1 MLGGIGVRGERGL
14 RGWNGRLRRGG
25 YPTGWQLD
33 EQKKQQKAS
42 GGGNLLSWGRP
53 ILPLWPKRTQRQ
65 TAAAADSGAPRC
77 GRERL
82 MIIQSHLWPPAP
94 CRCETALIC
103 SRSFCLGSSRGS
115 AAPLQGSVKQ
125 RRFSRVVIKQSQKY
139 ICDIQPSCTGQ
150 LRKTQP

>member
-1 MLGGIGVRGERGL
+1 MESEEEEVSRDGMEGFTEEGTQLGGNWMNRKSNR
-14 RGWNGRLRRGG
+14 RLR
-25 YPTGWQLD
+25 
-33 EQKKQQKAS
+33 A
-42 GGGNLLSWGRP
+42 GGNLLSWGRP
-53 ILPLWPKRTQRQ
+53 ILPLWPKWTQRQ
-65 TAAAADSGAPRC
+65 AAAAADSGAPRC

-82 MIIQSHLWPPAP
+82 MTIQSHLWPPVP

-103 SRSFCLGSSRGS
+103 SRSCCLGSSHGS
-115 AAPLQGSVKQ
+115 AALLQGSVKQ